1 LAENRQVYLG
11 IHFCQIFEENF
22 SAQYDGGLESIDF
35 VRFKWAEFC
44 PGAFEER
51 RTKSKISENKIL

>member
-1 LAENRQVYLG
+1 LTENRQVHIG

-35 VRFKWAEFC
+35 VRFKWAEF
-44 PGAFEER
+44 GSGSFEER
-51 RTKSKISENKIL
+51 RTKSNISEIL

>member
-1 LAENRQVYLG
+1 MYLG